1 MQKLDAIYSGK
12 AKTLYRT
19 DEPNRLIVTFRD
31 DATAFNAQKMASLAG
46 KGRTNNLF
54 NTAIMK
60 RLQAAQIPTHFVSQL
75 SDTEAVVQTLTMI
88 PVECVVRNR
97 AAGSICKRLGL
108 EKGQIFKTPIFEF
121 FYKDDA
127 LGDPMINE
135 EHILALGWATQ
146 AQIEEMKRLTH
157 AVNAVLQ
164 PYFDQAGLILVD
176 YKLEFGVNA
185 EGQLCLGDE
194 FSPDGC
200 RIWDKETGYI
210 YDKDR
215 FRQDLGDVIE
225 SYQLVAQKLG
235 IAL

>member
-1 MQKLDAIYSGK
+1 MKKLDAIYSGK

-19 DEPNRLIVTFRD
+19 DNPDCLIVAFRD
-31 DATAFNAQKMASLAG
+31 DATAFNAQKMASLPG

-54 NTAIMK
+54 NTAIME
-60 RLQAAQIPTHFVSQL
+60 RLQKAHIPTHFVSQL
-75 SDTEAVVQTLTMI
+75 SDTESVVQTLKMI

-97 AAGSICKRLGL
+97 AAGSICKRLGI
-108 EKGQIFKTPIFEF
+108 EKGFIFKKPIFEF

-127 LGDPMINE
+127 LGDPMVND
-135 EHILALGWATQ
+135 EHILGLGWATQ
-146 AQIEEMKRLTH
+146 AQMDEMKRLTH
-157 AVNAVLQ
+157 AVNSVLQ

-176 YKLEFGVNA
+176 YKLEFGVNSK
-185 EGQLCLGDE
+185 GQLCLGDE